1 MQGVSGKIYRELSA
15 SINSSHKKKQ
25 PSTVISYSAA
35 FSMSSYYSY
44 YFAAGAAGAG
54 APGAGAG
61 APGAPGAGA
70 GAGAPGTPGA
80 GAGAAASFL
89 AGSAGFFSGA
99 DGQPTNTSENAINI
113 STERMKVNT
122 FFINVVPP
130 FKIFQTLGVKPIP
143 LATQNTPFFFLV
155 KINLSNISLK
165 NGALI
170 LSYPDHLST
179 MV

>member
-1 MQGVSGKIYRELSA
+1 LCAG
-15 SINSSHKKKQ
+15 
-25 PSTVISYSAA
+25 AA
-35 FSMSSYYSY
+35 G
-44 YFAAGAAGAG
+44 AGAAGAG

-70 GAGAPGTPGA
+70 GA

-130 FKIFQTLGVKPIP
+130 FKNFQTLGVKPIP
-143 LATQNTPFFFLV
+143 LAWQNTPFFFLV

-165 NGALI
+165 NGTLFSHTLI
-170 LSYPDHLST
+170 TYLRWYKSFT
-179 MV
+179 IITT